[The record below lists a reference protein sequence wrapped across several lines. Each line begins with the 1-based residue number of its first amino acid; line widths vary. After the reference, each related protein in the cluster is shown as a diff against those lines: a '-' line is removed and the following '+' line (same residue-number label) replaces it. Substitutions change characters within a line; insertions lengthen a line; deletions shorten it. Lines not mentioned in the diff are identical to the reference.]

1 MSVKR
6 ALKEAWDRIERWA
19 LNPGLYADPIETRKA
34 RLMLVCCLASGP
46 VCMGVIIDGWLT
58 SPGSRLATT
67 VIATGHVLVCS
78 SFLLLRWCSSMKIP
92 AMAMSLLA
100 CGQILNSTW
109 WTGGFESP
117 VLFCFPV
124 AMVFVGLIG
133 GRWHSLM
140 ATLVLSIG
148 GFVILTMDMHGYP
161 MGSGHTAPEVI
172 ISTLVWAVLTGSGM
186 SLYTQLQTDALLL
199 KASEEVVQRRAA
211 QEQAEKANEDKDMF
225 IAYLSHE
232 IRNPLA
238 VIMGTVD
245 LASTK
250 SDLTRQKHHLEVLR
264 VASHS
269 LSTLLDDVLDYSSMR
284 QGRLQIRQDSVNLV
298 PMLEDIVRLYKPQA
312 ERSNLDLSFQY
323 SGAETVLGDMSRLR
337 QVMTNLVGNALK
349 YTRNGSVRVFLNA
362 EEDVIRVSV
371 QDTGPGIP
379 LEKRERIFQ
388 PYERGVTGDIP
399 GTGLGLSVSRELL
412 HRMNS
417 ELMVDHPESGGCLFH
432 FALSKAPLSI
442 IDPHNP
448 TIQTVLVVDDN
459 REAAELLGEM
469 ITKLGYSVQI
479 SFSGEN
485 ALELISQSMPDVL
498 LLDVNMPGLTGVEVS
513 LEVRKRHGD
522 RGPTIWFVTGN
533 PMTKAHDGI
542 AGILMKPV
550 ELIDLREALKA
561 QRAKT
566 A

>member
-1 MSVKR
+1 MSFKR
-6 ALKEAWDRIERWA
+6 ALQDAWFCIERWS

-67 VIATGHVLVCS
+67 VIATGHILVCS
-78 SFLLLRWCSSMKIP
+78 SFLLLRWCSSMKVP

-133 GRWHSLM
+133 GRGHSLM
-140 ATLVLSIG
+140 ATVVLSIG

-161 MGSGHTAPEVI
+161 MGNGHTAPEVI
-172 ISTLVWAVLTGSGM
+172 ISTLIWAVLTGSGM

-199 KASEEVVQRRAA
+199 QASEEVVQRRAA
-211 QEQAEKANEDKDMF
+211 QEQAEKANKDKDMF

-245 LASTK
+245 LASAK
-250 SDLTRQKHHLEVLR
+250 SDLALQKHHLEVLR
-264 VASHS
+264 VASHG
-269 LSTLLDDVLDYSSMR
+269 LGTLLDDVLDYSSMR
-284 QGRLQIRQDSVNLV
+284 QNQLQVRQDRVNLV
-298 PMLEDIVRLYKPQA
+298 PMLEDIVRLYRPQA
-312 ERSNLDLSFQY
+312 ERSGLNLSLQY
-323 SGAETVLGDMSRLR
+323 SGIEPVLGDMNRLR

-349 YTRNGSVRVFLNA
+349 YTRKGSVRVFLTA
-362 EEDVIRVSV
+362 EETTIRVSV
-371 QDTGPGIP
+371 QDTGPGISM
-379 LEKRERIFQ
+379 EKRERIFQ
-388 PYERGVTGDIP
+388 PYERGITGDIP
-399 GTGLGLSVSRELL
+399 GTGLGLAVSRELL

-417 ELMVDHPESGGCLFH
+417 ELNVNHPESGGCLFH
-432 FALSKAPLSI
+432 FALSKASPSI
-442 IDPHNP
+442 EDTHAPP
-448 TIQTVLVVDDN
+448 VQTVLVVDDN
-459 REAAELLGEM
+459 REAAELLGRM

-479 SFSGEN
+479 SFTGEH
-485 ALELISQSMPDVL
+485 ALERLSESTPDVL
-498 LLDVNMPGLTGVEVS
+498 LLDVNMPGLTGIELS
-513 LEVRKRHGD
+513 HQVRKRHGE
-522 RGPTIWFVTGN
+522 RGPSIWFVTGN

-550 ELIDLREALKA
+550 ELTDLREAL
-561 QRAKT
+561 QTHRAKT
-566 A
+566 S

>member
-1 MSVKR
+1 MSFKR
-6 ALKEAWDRIERWA
+6 ALQDAWFCIERWS

-58 SPGSRLATT
+58 SPGSRQATT
-67 VIATGHVLVCS
+67 VIATGHILVCS
-78 SFLLLRWCSSMKIP
+78 SFLLLRWCSSMKVP

-133 GRWHSLM
+133 GRGHSLM
-140 ATLVLSIG
+140 ATVVLSIG

-161 MGSGHTAPEVI
+161 MGNGHTAPEVI
-172 ISTLVWAVLTGSGM
+172 ISTLIWAVLTGSGM

-199 KASEEVVQRRAA
+199 QASEEVVQRRAA
-211 QEQAEKANEDKDMF
+211 QEQAEKANKDKDMF

-245 LASTK
+245 LASAK
-250 SDLTRQKHHLEVLR
+250 SDLALQKHHLEVLR
-264 VASHS
+264 VASHG
-269 LSTLLDDVLDYSSMR
+269 LGTLLDDVLDYSSMR
-284 QGRLQIRQDSVNLV
+284 QNQLQVRQDRVNLV
-298 PMLEDIVRLYKPQA
+298 PMLEDIVRLYRPQA
-312 ERSNLDLSFQY
+312 ERSGLNLSLQY
-323 SGAETVLGDMSRLR
+323 SGIEPVLGDMNRLR

-349 YTRNGSVRVFLNA
+349 YTRKGSVRVFLTA
-362 EEDVIRVSV
+362 EETTIRVSV
-371 QDTGPGIP
+371 QDTGPGISM
-379 LEKRERIFQ
+379 EKRERIFQ
-388 PYERGVTGDIP
+388 PYERGITGDIP
-399 GTGLGLSVSRELL
+399 GTGLGLAVSRELL

-417 ELMVDHPESGGCLFH
+417 ELNVNHPESGGCLFH
-432 FALSKAPLSI
+432 FALSKASPSI
-442 IDPHNP
+442 EDTHAPP
-448 TIQTVLVVDDN
+448 VQTVLVVDDN
-459 REAAELLGEM
+459 REAAELLGRM

-479 SFSGEN
+479 SFTGEH
-485 ALELISQSMPDVL
+485 ALERLSESTPDVL
-498 LLDVNMPGLTGVEVS
+498 LLDVNMPGLTGIELS
-513 LEVRKRHGD
+513 HQVRKRHGE
-522 RGPTIWFVTGN
+522 RGPSIWFVTGN

-550 ELIDLREALKA
+550 ELTDLREAL
-561 QRAKT
+561 QTHRAKT
-566 A
+566 S